1 MDWTRFDNH
10 GESNNHAFEVMC
22 NLLFESWCKDT
33 YGEELTHFSFVN
45 GDGGDGGVE
54 AFASL
59 TNGDIIAV
67 QSKWFPEK
75 IEDGQIRQIEKSFQT
90 AVAVRPN
97 IKEYVV
103 CVPRDLGNKRIVR
116 DRKVANNT
124 ESDRWDKLSSDLKK
138 SNPNVNI
145 ILWDETSIQERLTR
159 PENQGIYK
167 YWFENTIVFDD
178 LFKFSFEKTVNGWAK
193 AKYIPEIHTAGY
205 IHNQLEYF
213 VGSIELSFIIALAY
227 QFILD
232 QGWNKER
239 FWGYED
245 KDNLGIDIVIRR
257 TYYPAT
263 HGEMSRVMTVAE
275 KNVWLAKHKI
285 EAIFANEIPLS
296 KDYETFQYVDDYS
309 QLEDF
314 TNTYQDY
321 ANTLHRA
328 KKHTWFNADLLAC
341 LDCETIDKE
350 KIERWM
356 QNTDIPQFNKWISN
370 TNGEVLLYTA
380 TDVQN
385 NLSGITETVWISA
398 GAVKKNDFQQLL
410 ILLDNYCEDRNELL
424 NVCDFHSYQDCRC
437 YCTPQEA
444 CLVHSER
451 EINSVLSIGKDN
463 SKIEI
468 FKLVEEC
475 LSADEMETERYYT
488 FPSKLTRGLT
498 GIVYGDGF
506 SYSDKRGNV
515 IARYSDSGERWGTF
529 QQTLMINYDRLMSGL
544 TEAELMP
551 VWLFRLYREP
561 SPKARERFDN
571 LMHSSDKTFMV
582 WQEGNQFRFKELL
595 PLEPE
600 RNDQTVNVDFN
611 LESILK
617 RYTISGE
624 DELVDMGEDDI
635 VTFDEITF

>member
-178 LFKFSFEKTVNGWAK
+178 LFKLSFEKTVNGWAK

-213 VGSIELSFIIALAY
+213 VGSIELSL
-227 QFILD
+227 
-232 QGWNKER
+232 
-239 FWGYED
+239 
-245 KDNLGIDIVIRR
+245 RR
-257 TYYPAT
+257 
-263 HGEMSRVMTVAE
+263 
-275 KNVWLAKHKI
+275 
-285 EAIFANEIPLS
+285 
-296 KDYETFQYVDDYS
+296 
-309 QLEDF
+309 
-314 TNTYQDY
+314 
-321 ANTLHRA
+321 
-328 KKHTWFNADLLAC
+328 
-341 LDCETIDKE
+341 
-350 KIERWM
+350 
-356 QNTDIPQFNKWISN
+356 
-370 TNGEVLLYTA
+370 
-380 TDVQN
+380 
-385 NLSGITETVWISA
+385 
-398 GAVKKNDFQQLL
+398 
-410 ILLDNYCEDRNELL
+410 
-424 NVCDFHSYQDCRC
+424 
-437 YCTPQEA
+437 
-444 CLVHSER
+444 
-451 EINSVLSIGKDN
+451 
-463 SKIEI
+463 
-468 FKLVEEC
+468 
-475 LSADEMETERYYT
+475 
-488 FPSKLTRGLT
+488 
-498 GIVYGDGF
+498 
-506 SYSDKRGNV
+506 
-515 IARYSDSGERWGTF
+515 
-529 QQTLMINYDRLMSGL
+529 
-544 TEAELMP
+544 
-551 VWLFRLYREP
+551 
-561 SPKARERFDN
+561 
-571 LMHSSDKTFMV
+571 
-582 WQEGNQFRFKELL
+582 
-595 PLEPE
+595 
-600 RNDQTVNVDFN
+600 
-611 LESILK
+611 
-617 RYTISGE
+617 
-624 DELVDMGEDDI
+624 
-635 VTFDEITF
+635 

>member
-1 MDWTRFDNH
+1 M
-10 GESNNHAFEVMC
+10 
-22 NLLFESWCKDT
+22 
-33 YGEELTHFSFVN
+33 
-45 GDGGDGGVE
+45 
-54 AFASL
+54 
-59 TNGDIIAV
+59 
-67 QSKWFPEK
+67 
-75 IEDGQIRQIEKSFQT
+75 
-90 AVAVRPN
+90 
-97 IKEYVV
+97 
-103 CVPRDLGNKRIVR
+103 
-116 DRKVANNT
+116 
-124 ESDRWDKLSSDLKK
+124 
-138 SNPNVNI
+138 
-145 ILWDETSIQERLTR
+145 
-159 PENQGIYK
+159 
-167 YWFENTIVFDD
+167 
-178 LFKFSFEKTVNGWAK
+178 
-193 AKYIPEIHTAGY
+193 
-205 IHNQLEYF
+205 
-213 VGSIELSFIIALAY
+213 
-227 QFILD
+227 
-232 QGWNKER
+232 
-239 FWGYED
+239 
-245 KDNLGIDIVIRR
+245 
-257 TYYPAT
+257 
-263 HGEMSRVMTVAE
+263 
-275 KNVWLAKHKI
+275 
-285 EAIFANEIPLS
+285 
-296 KDYETFQYVDDYS
+296 DDYS

-356 QNTDIPQFNKWISN
+356 QNTGIPQFNKWISN

>member
-178 LFKFSFEKTVNGWAK
+178 LFKLSFEKTVNGWAK

-213 VGSIELSFIIALAY
+213 AGSIELSLRRYEEICKFIARMEALMRSYKDLLELGIPKAEKELQDNIEKDLIIISKWLSVLDSIRQAIKLGSRVSKITEIFSLNCSLADIRNSSLHFGKYFHFSEAEKLLENIEDDFFNLVRLIDYRDDNKIIFLGMQGTGKTAGIIAEAASYLQNGVHLPVVVHAKEY
-227 QFILD
+227 KEGDSWASMIIKTLGLNAEWNEIELFGALQNAAFIRKPRD
-232 QGWNKER
+232 GEFFIEPQCVVIV
-239 FWGYED
+239 D
-245 KDNLGIDIVIRR
+245 GIDEASSWK
-257 TYYPAT
+257 YWK
-263 HGEMSRVMTVAE
+263 G
-275 KNVWLAKHKI
+275 KI
-285 EAIFANEIPLS
+285 EETTAFKKRFPRIKFVFLSRPYVFENRFELSYRDCFYSLPISGDGDLDEICDKYFSKYRIDIGENHWIKTNLKNPVSIKLFSDIYRNTPIVNLS
-296 KDYETFQYVDDYS
+296 KNTTVLTELYKAKIS
-309 QLEDF
+309 SMED
-314 TNTYQDY
+314 TY
-321 ANTLHRA
+321 
-328 KKHTWFNADLLAC
+328 
-341 LDCETIDKE
+341 
-350 KIERWM
+350 
-356 QNTDIPQFNKWISN
+356 ISDHQ
-370 TNGEVLLYTA
+370 GFF
-380 TDVQN
+380 
-385 NLSGITETVWISA
+385 SI
-398 GAVKKNDFQQLL
+398 QQLM
-410 ILLDNYCEDRNELL
+410 Y
-424 NVCDFHSYQDCRC
+424 
-437 YCTPQEA
+437 
-444 CLVHSER
+444 
-451 EINSVLSIGKDN
+451 
-463 SKIEI
+463 
-468 FKLVEEC
+468 
-475 LSADEMETERYYT
+475 
-488 FPSKLTRGLT
+488 
-498 GIVYGDGF
+498 
-506 SYSDKRGNV
+506 
-515 IARYSDSGERWGTF
+515 
-529 QQTLMINYDRLMSGL
+529 
-544 TEAELMP
+544 
-551 VWLFRLYREP
+551 
-561 SPKARERFDN
+561 
-571 LMHSSDKTFMV
+571 KT
-582 WQEGNQFRFKELL
+582 
-595 PLEPE
+595 
-600 RNDQTVNVDFN
+600 
-611 LESILK
+611 I
-617 RYTISGE
+617 
-624 DELVDMGEDDI
+624 
-635 VTFDEITF
+635 

>member
-213 VGSIELSFIIALAY
+213 V
-227 QFILD
+227 
-232 QGWNKER
+232 
-239 FWGYED
+239 
-245 KDNLGIDIVIRR
+245 
-257 TYYPAT
+257 
-263 HGEMSRVMTVAE
+263 
-275 KNVWLAKHKI
+275 
-285 EAIFANEIPLS
+285 
-296 KDYETFQYVDDYS
+296 
-309 QLEDF
+309 
-314 TNTYQDY
+314 
-321 ANTLHRA
+321 
-328 KKHTWFNADLLAC
+328 
-341 LDCETIDKE
+341 
-350 KIERWM
+350 
-356 QNTDIPQFNKWISN
+356 
-370 TNGEVLLYTA
+370 
-380 TDVQN
+380 
-385 NLSGITETVWISA
+385 
-398 GAVKKNDFQQLL
+398 AV
-410 ILLDNYCEDRNELL
+410 
-424 NVCDFHSYQDCRC
+424 
-437 YCTPQEA
+437 
-444 CLVHSER
+444 
-451 EINSVLSIGKDN
+451 
-463 SKIEI
+463 
-468 FKLVEEC
+468 
-475 LSADEMETERYYT
+475 
-488 FPSKLTRGLT
+488 
-498 GIVYGDGF
+498 
-506 SYSDKRGNV
+506 
-515 IARYSDSGERWGTF
+515 
-529 QQTLMINYDRLMSGL
+529 
-544 TEAELMP
+544 
-551 VWLFRLYREP
+551 
-561 SPKARERFDN
+561 
-571 LMHSSDKTFMV
+571 
-582 WQEGNQFRFKELL
+582 
-595 PLEPE
+595 
-600 RNDQTVNVDFN
+600 
-611 LESILK
+611 
-617 RYTISGE
+617 
-624 DELVDMGEDDI
+624 
-635 VTFDEITF
+635 